1 MLGCGDTGANI
12 GITNESTAQSL
23 RIPMQRWLE
32 PITIECANSTTSV
45 STHYIDAGP
54 ILGRLAI
61 IENAPGT
68 LISIYQLTTNGY
80 SATFTSEKVTI
91 TNMSTNKIVYQNTCD
106 HQSRLWYLDIP
117 ELIRLGRAQPQGHK
131 NPCAFGGVREEPT
144 RKDRQSTT
152 TKAGRI
158 GQEEVSAIL
167 WLHNCLNHSASPTM
181 IANAIRDGAW
191 MGVNTCINKED
202 VIKVFER
209 NPCVI
214 CALAKKNKKPTP
226 EGSGIRAV
234 IGEELSCDYVGEIHP
249 KSVHGNTGAYIF
261 TDSATGM
268 EHVYPVRSK
277 TELLQCAK
285 KTIEYYSSHRHITRK
300 IRCDAGSSENA
311 AEAKSQ
317 LATIHIELR
326 PAAPGKQNQNPVE
339 RHIQTTKKGT
349 AATLFGQATLH
360 AGWCICES

>member
-1 MLGCGDTGANI
+1 MEGRLQVLGCGDTGANI
-12 GITNESTAQSL
+12 GITNVRTAQSL
-23 RIPMQRWLE
+23 KIPMQRWPE

-54 ILGRLAI
+54 IIGRLAI

-68 LISIYQLTTNGY
+68 LISIYQLTSNGY
-80 SATFTSEKVTI
+80 SATFTSENVTI
-91 TNMSTNKIVYQNTCD
+91 VNTSTGKAVYQNKCD
-106 HQSRLWYLDIP
+106 HHSRLWYLDIP
-117 ELIRLGRAQPQGHK
+117 ELIRLGRAQPQDHQ
-131 NPCAFGGVREEPT
+131 NPCSFGVCEEAT
-144 RKDRQSTT
+144 SNDRPSGT
-152 TKAGRI
+152 TKTGRI

-181 IANAIRDGAW
+181 IAKALRDGAW
-191 MGVNTCINKED
+191 MGINTCIDKDD

-226 EGSGIRAV
+226 EGSGIKTA

-277 TELLQCAK
+277 TEFLQCAK
-285 KTIEYYSSHRHITRK
+285 KTIDYYASHRHTTCK
-300 IRCDAGSSENA
+300 IRCDAG
-311 AEAKSQ
+311 
-317 LATIHIELR
+317 
-326 PAAPGKQNQNPVE
+326 
-339 RHIQTTKKGT
+339 
-349 AATLFGQATLH
+349 
-360 AGWCICES
+360 

>member
-1 MLGCGDTGANI
+1 
-12 GITNESTAQSL
+12 
-23 RIPMQRWLE
+23 
-32 PITIECANSTTSV
+32 
-45 STHYIDAGP
+45 
-54 ILGRLAI
+54 
-61 IENAPGT
+61 
-68 LISIYQLTTNGY
+68 
-80 SATFTSEKVTI
+80 
-91 TNMSTNKIVYQNTCD
+91 MSTGKIIYQNTCD

-117 ELIRLGRAQPQGHK
+117 ELIRLGRVQPQDHHK
-131 NPCAFGGVREEPT
+131 SCAFGGATEEPEKPT

-152 TKAGRI
+152 TKTGRI
-158 GQEEVSAIL
+158 GQEEVSAII

-181 IANAIRDGAW
+181 IANALRDGAW
-191 MGVNTCINKED
+191 MGINTCIKKED

-226 EGSGIRAV
+226 EGSGIRTV

-277 TELLQCAK
+277 TEFLQCAK
-285 KTIEYYSSHRHITRK
+285 KTIEYYASHRHITRK

-311 AEAKSQ
+311 AEAKQKPTSNHTHRTSSSSTRQ
-317 LATIHIELR
+317 TE
-326 PAAPGKQNQNPVE
+326 PEPSGKAYTDN
-339 RHIQTTKKGT
+339 
-349 AATLFGQATLH
+349 
-360 AGWCICES
+360 